1 MAAED
6 RPKLPRAT
14 LRDGKLYIKGEK
26 EPYFRDRRNNI
37 RLRIDALTI
46 RRGYRDLRNR
56 KDDLTESLGGIATIE
71 KDEFAVIGL
80 ETEHT
85 WQIEFLLRPVPE
97 ADTEYHWHAS
107 IGFNTHEGFEWW
119 EMPDWEEGFFIEAY
133 CTRSYLDDLLAAVR
147 RGHVDNIR
155 VVMET
160 TMWTQAPPLMSGS
173 PRTWCLACYG
183 NSGVPGPT
191 IENGYISSLIW
202 EEKFGSHQT
211 KDEAIEPKPQLV
223 ELPARVYSM
232 LTALLAIAAALLV
245 LTFLR
250 H

>member
-1 MAAED
+1 MATAGD
-6 RPKLPRAT
+6 HPKLPRAT
-14 LRDGKLYIKGEK
+14 LRDDKLYIEGEK
-26 EPYFRDRRNNI
+26 EPYFRDRTNAV

-56 KDDLTESLGGIATIE
+56 KDYLTESLGGIATVE
-71 KDEFAVIGL
+71 KDEFVVIGL
-80 ETEHT
+80 ETDHT
-85 WQIEFLLRPVPE
+85 WPIEFDLRPIAE
-97 ADTEYHWHAS
+97 TETEYHWHAS

-119 EMPDWEEGFFIEAY
+119 NMPDWEEGFFIEGY

-155 VVMET
+155 VIMET

-183 NSGVPGPT
+183 NGGAKGPT
-191 IENGYISSLIW
+191 SEAGYISSLIW
-202 EEKFGSHQT
+202 EEKFGPPL
-211 KDEAIEPKPQLV
+211 KDDAPTKPQLV
-223 ELPARVYSM
+223 ELPVRVYSM

-250 H
+250 L